1 MAHGDPTAHS
11 RTSENP
17 TWVPAFAGMS
27 GEIIRH
33 ARFAIRSFPRI
44 LFEHDLLGKPAS
56 TFPDHAL
63 ARPRI
68 ARENERP
75 EHLVFGVRG
84 KGGGDAEPRHAAIE
98 QIGGVRRGGAPA

>member
-1 MAHGDPTAHS
+1 MARGDPSAHS
-11 RTSENP
+11 RASGNP
-17 TWVPAFAGMS
+17 AWVPAFAGTS
-27 GEIIRH
+27 GEIRN
-33 ARFAIRSFPRI
+33 ALFAIRSFPRI

-84 KGGGDAEPRHAAIE
+84 KSGGDAEPRHAAIE
-98 QIGGVRRGGAPA
+98 QIGAMRRRVAPA